1 MKTKQPSLARQLLRQ
16 LLPLMA
22 AIIVMGGGV
31 VYFVA
36 HSAATVAYDRALMD
50 VSLAIASQVDNP
62 DNNFR
67 LQLPAIAEKVLLVD
81 GYDKLFYEVVDLNG
95 KKLAGNTEL
104 PKPPHTFDRGKLYYD
119 GKLGNKTVRVAAL
132 LTERNGKAFIVL
144 SAETKLKRDWLAGEI
159 VLAMLV
165 PEGLLIIAA
174 VFMIRRSVRQG
185 LASIQPL
192 REELVRRTHTD
203 LSQLSLKEI
212 PEEIYPIF
220 FEVNELLA
228 RLSSALDVKRHFVA
242 DASHQLR
249 TPIAA
254 LQAEA
259 EMALRS
265 SDPGESLKRIVAGT
279 RRITHLA
286 HQLLTLSHLESRKI
300 ISPVAID
307 LAQLTQE
314 AAQRWMPLAM
324 QKNIDL
330 GFDLSP
336 ARVMGDPVW
345 LEELANNLID
355 NALRYTPEDGIVTVR
370 CGDIDAHIYWEVE
383 DSGPG
388 IPSAEREKVFERFYR
403 LDTTGVDG
411 CGLGLAIV
419 REIAHSHHA
428 SVTLGEGNSGGVMV
442 RVIFPKK
449 PEMAADDVNTPGR
462 QKSPGTADCQ

>member
-1 MKTKQPSLARQLLRQ
+1 
-16 LLPLMA
+16 MA
-22 AIIVMGGGV
+22 AIIVTGGGV

-36 HSAATVAYDRALMD
+36 HRAATVAYDRALMD
-50 VSLAIASQVDNP
+50 VSLALASQVEIIDGSLH
-62 DNNFR
+62 

-95 KKLAGNTEL
+95 KTVAGNIEL
-104 PKPPHTFDRGKLYYD
+104 PRPTQPFEDGKLYYD
-119 GKLGNKTVRVAAL
+119 GKLNGKSVRVAAL
-132 LTERNGKAFIVL
+132 SSERNGTSFIVL
-144 SAETKLKRDWLAGEI
+144 SAETELKRDWLVGEI

-174 VFMIRRSVRQG
+174 IFMIRRSVRHG
-185 LASIQPL
+185 LASILPL

-203 LSQLSLKEI
+203 LSQLPLKDI

-220 FEVNELLA
+220 TEVNELLA
-228 RLSSALDVKRHFVA
+228 RLSNSLDANRRFIA

-265 SDPGESLKRIVAGT
+265 PHPSESLKRIVAGT

-286 HQLLTLSHLESRKI
+286 HQLLTLSRLEPQQKY
-300 ISPVAID
+300 SPMTVD
-307 LAQLTQE
+307 LAQLTRD
-314 AAQRWMPLAM
+314 AAERWIPLALERS
-324 QKNIDL
+324 IDL
-330 GFDLSP
+330 GFELNP
-336 ARVMGDPVW
+336 ANVMGDPIW
-345 LEELANNLID
+345 LEELFNNLID
-355 NALRYTPEDGIVTVR
+355 NAIRYTPTGGIVTVR
-370 CGDIDAHIYWEVE
+370 CNGTANQVSWEVE

-388 IPSAEREKVFERFYR
+388 IPEEEHERIFERFYR

-419 REIAHSHHA
+419 HEIANNHNA
-428 SVTLGEGNSGGVMV
+428 SITIGKGPNLGGALIRVT
-442 RVIFPKK
+442 FP
-449 PEMAADDVNTPGR
+449 PN
-462 QKSPGTADCQ
+462 

>member
-1 MKTKQPSLARQLLRQ
+1 MKIRQPSLARQLLRQ

-22 AIIVMGGGV
+22 AIIITGGGV

-36 HSAATVAYDRALMD
+36 HRAATVAYDRALMD
-50 VSLAIASQVDNP
+50 VSLALASQVEIVDNSLH
-62 DNNFR
+62 

-81 GYDKLFYEVVDLNG
+81 GYDKLFYEVVDPSG
-95 KKLAGNTEL
+95 KTVAGNIEL
-104 PKPPHTFDRGKLYYD
+104 PRPTQPFEDGKLYYD
-119 GKLGNKTVRVAAL
+119 GKLNGKSVRVAAL
-132 LTERNGKAFIVL
+132 SSERNGTSFIVL
-144 SAETKLKRDWLAGEI
+144 SAETKLKRDWLVGEI

-174 VFMIRRSVRQG
+174 IFMIRRSVRHG

-203 LSQLSLKEI
+203 LSQLPLKEI

-220 FEVNELLA
+220 KEVNELLA
-228 RLSSALDVKRHFVA
+228 RLSKSLDANRRFIA

-265 SDPGESLKRIVAGT
+265 SDPSESLKRIVAGT

-286 HQLLTLSHLESRKI
+286 HQLLTLSRLEPQQIQAPK
-300 ISPVAID
+300 VVD
-307 LAQLTQE
+307 LAQLTRD
-314 AAQRWMPLAM
+314 AAERWIPLALERS
-324 QKNIDL
+324 IDL
-330 GFDLSP
+330 GFELNP
-336 ARVMGDPVW
+336 AKVMGDPIW

-355 NALRYTPEDGIVTVR
+355 NAIRYTPTGGVVTVR
-370 CGDIDAHIYWEVE
+370 CNGTANQASWEVE

-388 IPSAEREKVFERFYR
+388 IPKEEHERIFERFYR

-419 REIAHSHHA
+419 REIANSHNA
-428 SVTLGEGNSGGVMV
+428 SITIEKGPNLGGALI
-442 RVIFPKK
+442 RVIFP
-449 PEMAADDVNTPGR
+449 PI
-462 QKSPGTADCQ
+462 

>member
-1 MKTKQPSLARQLLRQ
+1 MNIQQPSLARQLLRQ

-22 AIIVMGGGV
+22 AIIITGSGV

-36 HSAATVAYDRALMD
+36 HRAATVAYDRALMD
-50 VSLAIASQVDNP
+50 VSLALASQVESIGNSLQ
-62 DNNFR
+62 

-81 GYDKLFYEVVDLNG
+81 GYDKLYYEVVDLEG
-95 KKLAGNTEL
+95 KTVAGNTAL
-104 PKPPHTFDRGKLYYD
+104 PRPTQPFEDGKLYYD
-119 GKLGNKTVRVAAL
+119 GKLKGETIRVAAL
-132 LTERNGKAFIVL
+132 SGERNGNSFIVL
-144 SAETKLKRDWLAGEI
+144 SAETELKRDWLVGEI

-174 VFMIRRSVRQG
+174 IFMIRRSIRHG

-192 REELVRRTHTD
+192 REELERKTHTD
-203 LSQLSLKEI
+203 LSQLPLQDI

-220 FEVNELLA
+220 TEVNELLA
-228 RLSSALDVKRHFVA
+228 RLSKSLDSNRRFIA

-265 SDPGESLKRIVAGT
+265 SDPGESLKRIAAGT
-279 RRITHLA
+279 RRVTHLA
-286 HQLLTLSHLESRKI
+286 HQLLTLSRLEPHQNYSPKI
-300 ISPVAID
+300 VD
-307 LAQLTQE
+307 LAQLTRD
-314 AAQRWMPLAM
+314 AAERWIPLAL
-324 QKNIDL
+324 QHSIDL
-330 GFDLSP
+330 GFELSP
-336 ARVMGDPVW
+336 AKIMGDPFW

-355 NALRYTPEDGIVTVR
+355 NAIRYTPTGGVVTVR
-370 CGDIDAHIYWEVE
+370 CGSTANQIYWEVE

-388 IPSAEREKVFERFYR
+388 IPTEEHDRIFERFYR

-419 REIAHSHHA
+419 REIANNHNA
-428 SVTLGEGNSGGVMV
+428 SITIERGPNLGGALI
-442 RVIFPKK
+442 RVGLPITSSARSALQ
-449 PEMAADDVNTPGR
+449 ESA
-462 QKSPGTADCQ
+462 SPGQT

>member
-1 MKTKQPSLARQLLRQ
+1 MKIRQPSLARQLLRQ

-22 AIIVMGGGV
+22 VIIVTGGGV

-36 HSAATVAYDRALMD
+36 HREATVAYDRALMD
-50 VSLAIASQVDNP
+50 VSLALASQVEVVDNGLY
-62 DNNFR
+62 

-95 KKLAGNTEL
+95 KTIAGNVEL
-104 PKPPHTFDRGKLYYD
+104 PRPARPFEDGKLYYD
-119 GKLGNKTVRVAAL
+119 GKLNGKTVRVAAL
-132 LTERNGKAFIVL
+132 LGDRNGRPFTVL
-144 SAETKLKRDWLAGEI
+144 SAETELKRDWLVGEI
-159 VLAMLV
+159 VLAMLI

-174 VFMIRRSVRQG
+174 IFMIRRGVRHG
-185 LASIQPL
+185 LASIQPM

-203 LSQLSLKEI
+203 LSQLPLKDI

-220 FEVNELLA
+220 TEVNELLE
-228 RLSSALDVKRHFVA
+228 RLSHALDANRRFIA

-265 SDPGESLKRIVAGT
+265 ADPGVSLKKIVAGT
-279 RRITHLA
+279 RRVTHLA
-286 HQLLTLSHLESRKI
+286 RQLLTLSRLEPQQIHPSMI
-300 ISPVAID
+300 ID
-307 LAQLTQE
+307 LAELTKD
-314 AAQRWMPLAM
+314 AAERWMPLALAR
-324 QKNIDL
+324 NIDL
-330 GFDLSP
+330 GFELSP
-336 ARVMGDPVW
+336 AMVRGDPIW

-355 NALRYTPEDGIVTVR
+355 NAIRYTPVGGVVTVR
-370 CGDIDAHIYWEVE
+370 CGGTASQTSWEVE

-388 IPSAEREKVFERFYR
+388 IPKEEHQRIFERFYR

-419 REIAHSHHA
+419 REIVFNHQA
-428 SVTLGEGNSGGVMV
+428 SITIEKGPSLGGALI
-442 RVIFPKK
+442 RVIFP
-449 PEMAADDVNTPGR
+449 PIQDIPPGN
-462 QKSPGTADCQ
+462 

>member
-1 MKTKQPSLARQLLRQ
+1 
-16 LLPLMA
+16 MA
-22 AIIVMGGGV
+22 AIIITGGGV

-36 HSAATVAYDRALMD
+36 HRAATVAYDRALMD
-50 VSLAIASQVDNP
+50 VSLALASQVEIIDNSLH
-62 DNNFR
+62 

-81 GYDKLFYEVVDLNG
+81 GYDKLFYEVVDPSG
-95 KKLAGNTEL
+95 KTVAGNIEL
-104 PKPPHTFDRGKLYYD
+104 PRPTQPFEDGKLYYD
-119 GKLGNKTVRVAAL
+119 GKLNGKSVRVAAL
-132 LTERNGKAFIVL
+132 SSERNGTSFIVL
-144 SAETKLKRDWLAGEI
+144 SAETKLKRDWLVGEI

-174 VFMIRRSVRQG
+174 IFMIRRSVRHG

-203 LSQLSLKEI
+203 LSQLPLKEI

-220 FEVNELLA
+220 KEVNELLA
-228 RLSSALDVKRHFVA
+228 RLSKSLDANRRFIA

-265 SDPGESLKRIVAGT
+265 SDPSESLKRIVAGT

-286 HQLLTLSHLESRKI
+286 HQLLTLSRLEPQQIQAPK
-300 ISPVAID
+300 VVD
-307 LAQLTQE
+307 LAQLTRD
-314 AAQRWMPLAM
+314 AAERWIPLALERS
-324 QKNIDL
+324 IDL
-330 GFDLSP
+330 GFELNP
-336 ARVMGDPVW
+336 AKVMGNPIW

-355 NALRYTPEDGIVTVR
+355 NAIRYTPSGGVVTVR
-370 CGDIDAHIYWEVE
+370 CNDTSNQVNWEVE

-388 IPSAEREKVFERFYR
+388 IPKEEHERIFERFYR

-419 REIAHSHHA
+419 REIANSHNA
-428 SVTLGEGNSGGVMV
+428 SITIEKGPNLGGALI
-442 RVIFPKK
+442 RVIFP
-449 PEMAADDVNTPGR
+449 PI
-462 QKSPGTADCQ
+462 

>member
-1 MKTKQPSLARQLLRQ
+1 MKIRQPSLARQLLRQ

-22 AIIVMGGGV
+22 AIIVTGGGV

-36 HSAATVAYDRALMD
+36 HRAATVAYDRALMD
-50 VSLAIASQVDNP
+50 VSLALASQVEIIDGSLH
-62 DNNFR
+62 

-95 KKLAGNTEL
+95 KTVAGNIEL
-104 PKPPHTFDRGKLYYD
+104 PRPTQPFEDGKLYYD
-119 GKLGNKTVRVAAL
+119 GKLNGKSVRVAAL
-132 LTERNGKAFIVL
+132 SSERNGTSFIVL
-144 SAETKLKRDWLAGEI
+144 SAETELKRDWLVGEI

-174 VFMIRRSVRQG
+174 IFMIRRSVRHG
-185 LASIQPL
+185 LASILPL

-203 LSQLSLKEI
+203 LSQLPLKDI

-220 FEVNELLA
+220 TEVNELLA
-228 RLSSALDVKRHFVA
+228 RLSNSLDANRRFIA

-265 SDPGESLKRIVAGT
+265 PHPSESLKRIVAGT

-286 HQLLTLSHLESRKI
+286 HQLLTLSRLEPQQKY
-300 ISPVAID
+300 SPMTVD
-307 LAQLTQE
+307 LAQLTRD
-314 AAQRWMPLAM
+314 AAERWIPLALERS
-324 QKNIDL
+324 IDL
-330 GFDLSP
+330 GFELNP
-336 ARVMGDPVW
+336 ANVMGDPIW
-345 LEELANNLID
+345 LEELFNNLID
-355 NALRYTPEDGIVTVR
+355 NAIRYTPTGGIVTVR
-370 CGDIDAHIYWEVE
+370 CNGTANQVSWEVE

-388 IPSAEREKVFERFYR
+388 IPEEEHERIFERFYR

-419 REIAHSHHA
+419 HEIANNHNA
-428 SVTLGEGNSGGVMV
+428 SITIGKGPNLGGALIRVT
-442 RVIFPKK
+442 FP
-449 PEMAADDVNTPGR
+449 PN
-462 QKSPGTADCQ
+462 

>member
-1 MKTKQPSLARQLLRQ
+1 MKIRQPSLARQLLRQ

-22 AIIVMGGGV
+22 AIIVTGGGV

-36 HSAATVAYDRALMD
+36 HRAATVAYDRALMD
-50 VSLAIASQVDNP
+50 VSLALASQVEIIDGSLH
-62 DNNFR
+62 

-95 KKLAGNTEL
+95 KTVAGNIEL
-104 PKPPHTFDRGKLYYD
+104 PRPTQPFEDGKLYYD
-119 GKLGNKTVRVAAL
+119 GKLNGKSVRVAAL
-132 LTERNGKAFIVL
+132 SSERNGTSFIVL
-144 SAETKLKRDWLAGEI
+144 SAETELKRDWLVGEI

-174 VFMIRRSVRQG
+174 IFMIRRSVRHG
-185 LASIQPL
+185 LASILPL

-203 LSQLSLKEI
+203 LSQLPLKDI

-220 FEVNELLA
+220 TEVNELLA
-228 RLSSALDVKRHFVA
+228 RLSNSLDANRRFIA

-265 SDPGESLKRIVAGT
+265 PHPSESLKRIVAGT

-286 HQLLTLSHLESRKI
+286 HQLLTLSRLEPQQKY
-300 ISPVAID
+300 SPMTVD
-307 LAQLTQE
+307 LAQLTRD
-314 AAQRWMPLAM
+314 AAERWIPLALERS
-324 QKNIDL
+324 IDL
-330 GFDLSP
+330 GFELNP
-336 ARVMGDPVW
+336 AKVMGDPIW
-345 LEELANNLID
+345 LEELFNNLID
-355 NALRYTPEDGIVTVR
+355 NAIRYTPTGGIVTVR
-370 CGDIDAHIYWEVE
+370 CNGTANQVSWEVE

-388 IPSAEREKVFERFYR
+388 IPEEEHERIFERFYR

-419 REIAHSHHA
+419 HEIANNHNA
-428 SVTLGEGNSGGVMV
+428 SITIGKGPNLGGALIRVT
-442 RVIFPKK
+442 FP
-449 PEMAADDVNTPGR
+449 PN
-462 QKSPGTADCQ
+462 

>member
-1 MKTKQPSLARQLLRQ
+1 MKIKPPSLARQLLRQ

-22 AIIVMGGGV
+22 AIIITGAGV

-36 HSAATVAYDRALMD
+36 HRAATVAYDRALMD
-50 VSLAIASQVDNP
+50 VSLALASQIEIIDNSL
-62 DNNFR
+62 R

-81 GYDKLFYEVVDLNG
+81 GYDKLFYEVVDLTG
-95 KKLAGNTEL
+95 KTVAGNIEL
-104 PKPPHTFDRGKLYYD
+104 PRPTKPFEDGKLYYD
-119 GKLGNKTVRVAAL
+119 GKLNGNTVRVAAL
-132 LTERNGKAFIVL
+132 LSERNDTPFIVL
-144 SAETKLKRDWLAGEI
+144 SAETKLKRNWLVGEI

-174 VFMIRRSVRQG
+174 IFMIRRSVRHG

-203 LSQLSLKEI
+203 LSQLPLKNI
-212 PEEIYPIF
+212 PEEIYPILI
-220 FEVNELLA
+220 EVNDLLA
-228 RLSSALDVKRHFVA
+228 RLSKSLDANRRFIA

-265 SDPGESLKRIVAGT
+265 SDPSESLKRIVAGT

-286 HQLLTLSHLESRKI
+286 HQLLTLSRLEPQQIHSPKI
-300 ISPVAID
+300 VD
-307 LAQLTQE
+307 LAQLTRD
-314 AAQRWMPLAM
+314 AAERWMPLAVARS
-324 QKNIDL
+324 IDL
-330 GFDLSP
+330 GFELSP
-336 ARVMGDPVW
+336 AKVMGDPIW

-355 NALRYTPEDGIVTVR
+355 NAIRYTPSGGIVTVR
-370 CGDIDAHIYWEVE
+370 CGSIANQISWEVE

-388 IPSAEREKVFERFYR
+388 IPKEEHERIFERFYR

-419 REIAHSHHA
+419 REIAYNHNA
-428 SVTLGEGNSGGVMV
+428 SIAIEKGPNLGGALIRVT
-442 RVIFPKK
+442 FP
-449 PEMAADDVNTPGR
+449 PN
-462 QKSPGTADCQ
+462 

>member
-1 MKTKQPSLARQLLRQ
+1 
-16 LLPLMA
+16 MA
-22 AIIVMGGGV
+22 AIIITGGGV

-36 HSAATVAYDRALMD
+36 HRAATVAYDRALMD
-50 VSLAIASQVDNP
+50 VSLALASQVEIIDNSLH
-62 DNNFR
+62 

-81 GYDKLFYEVVDLNG
+81 GYDKLFYEVVDPSG
-95 KKLAGNTEL
+95 KTVAGNIEL
-104 PKPPHTFDRGKLYYD
+104 PRPTQPFEDGKLYYD
-119 GKLGNKTVRVAAL
+119 GKLNGKSVRVAAL
-132 LTERNGKAFIVL
+132 SSERNGTSFIVL
-144 SAETKLKRDWLAGEI
+144 SAETKLKRDWLVGEI

-174 VFMIRRSVRQG
+174 IFMIRRSVRHG

-203 LSQLSLKEI
+203 LSQLPLKEI

-220 FEVNELLA
+220 KEVNELLA
-228 RLSSALDVKRHFVA
+228 RLSKSLDANRRFIA

-265 SDPGESLKRIVAGT
+265 SDPSESLKRIVAGT

-286 HQLLTLSHLESRKI
+286 HQLLTLSRLEPQQIQAPKI
-300 ISPVAID
+300 VD
-307 LAQLTQE
+307 LAQLTRD
-314 AAQRWMPLAM
+314 AAERWIPLALERS
-324 QKNIDL
+324 IDL
-330 GFDLSP
+330 GFELNP
-336 ARVMGDPVW
+336 AKVMGNPIW

-355 NALRYTPEDGIVTVR
+355 NAIRYTPSGGVVTVR
-370 CGDIDAHIYWEVE
+370 CNDTSNQVNWEVE
-383 DSGPG
+383 DNGPG
-388 IPSAEREKVFERFYR
+388 IPKEEHERIFERFYR

-419 REIAHSHHA
+419 REIANSHNA
-428 SVTLGEGNSGGVMV
+428 SITIEKGPNLGGALI
-442 RVIFPKK
+442 RVIFP
-449 PEMAADDVNTPGR
+449 PI
-462 QKSPGTADCQ
+462 

>member
-1 MKTKQPSLARQLLRQ
+1 MKIRQPSLARQLLRQ

-22 AIIVMGGGV
+22 AIIITGGGV

-36 HSAATVAYDRALMD
+36 HRAATVAYDRALMD
-50 VSLAIASQVDNP
+50 VSLALASQVEIIDNSLH
-62 DNNFR
+62 

-81 GYDKLFYEVVDLNG
+81 GYDKLFYEVVDPSG
-95 KKLAGNTEL
+95 KTVAGNIEL
-104 PKPPHTFDRGKLYYD
+104 PRPTQPFEDGKLYYD
-119 GKLGNKTVRVAAL
+119 GKLNGKSVRVAAL
-132 LTERNGKAFIVL
+132 SSERNGTSFIVL
-144 SAETKLKRDWLAGEI
+144 SAETKLKRDWLVGEI

-174 VFMIRRSVRQG
+174 IFMIRRSVRHG

-203 LSQLSLKEI
+203 LSQLPLKEI

-220 FEVNELLA
+220 KEVNELLA
-228 RLSSALDVKRHFVA
+228 RLSKSLDANRRFIA

-265 SDPGESLKRIVAGT
+265 SDPSESLKRIVAGT

-286 HQLLTLSHLESRKI
+286 HQLLTLSRLEPQQIQAPK
-300 ISPVAID
+300 VVD
-307 LAQLTQE
+307 LAQLTRD
-314 AAQRWMPLAM
+314 AAERLIPLALERS
-324 QKNIDL
+324 IDL
-330 GFDLSP
+330 GFELNP
-336 ARVMGDPVW
+336 AKVMGDPIW

-355 NALRYTPEDGIVTVR
+355 NAIRYTPTGGVVTVR
-370 CGDIDAHIYWEVE
+370 CNGTANQASWEVE

-388 IPSAEREKVFERFYR
+388 IPKEEHERIFERFYR

-419 REIAHSHHA
+419 REIANSHNA
-428 SVTLGEGNSGGVMV
+428 SITIEKGPNLGGALI
-442 RVIFPKK
+442 RVIFP
-449 PEMAADDVNTPGR
+449 PI
-462 QKSPGTADCQ
+462 

>member
-1 MKTKQPSLARQLLRQ
+1 MKIRQPSLARQLLRQ

-22 AIIVMGGGV
+22 AIIVTGGGV

-36 HSAATVAYDRALMD
+36 HRAATVAYDRALMD
-50 VSLAIASQVDNP
+50 VSLALASQVEIIDGSLH
-62 DNNFR
+62 

-95 KKLAGNTEL
+95 KTVAGNIEL
-104 PKPPHTFDRGKLYYD
+104 PRPTQPFEDGKLYYD
-119 GKLGNKTVRVAAL
+119 GKLNGKSVRVAAL
-132 LTERNGKAFIVL
+132 SSERNGTSFIVL
-144 SAETKLKRDWLAGEI
+144 SAETELKRDWLVGEI

-174 VFMIRRSVRQG
+174 IFMIRRSVRHG
-185 LASIQPL
+185 LASILPL

-203 LSQLSLKEI
+203 LSQLPLKDI

-220 FEVNELLA
+220 TEVNELLA
-228 RLSSALDVKRHFVA
+228 RLSNSLDANRRFIA

-259 EMALRS
+259 EIALRS
-265 SDPGESLKRIVAGT
+265 PHPSESLKRIVAGT

-286 HQLLTLSHLESRKI
+286 HQLLTLSRLEPQQKHA
-300 ISPVAID
+300 PMTVD
-307 LAQLTQE
+307 LAQLTRD
-314 AAQRWMPLAM
+314 AAERWIPLALERS
-324 QKNIDL
+324 IDL
-330 GFDLSP
+330 GFELNP
-336 ARVMGDPVW
+336 ANVMGDPIW
-345 LEELANNLID
+345 LEELFNNLID
-355 NALRYTPEDGIVTVR
+355 NAIRYTPTGGIVTVR
-370 CGDIDAHIYWEVE
+370 CNGTANQVSWEVE

-388 IPSAEREKVFERFYR
+388 IPEEEHERIFERFYR

-419 REIAHSHHA
+419 HEIANNHNA
-428 SVTLGEGNSGGVMV
+428 SITIGKGPNLGGALIRVT
-442 RVIFPKK
+442 FP
-449 PEMAADDVNTPGR
+449 PN
-462 QKSPGTADCQ
+462 

>member
-1 MKTKQPSLARQLLRQ
+1 
-16 LLPLMA
+16 MA
-22 AIIVMGGGV
+22 AIIVTGGGV

-36 HSAATVAYDRALMD
+36 HRAATVAYDRALMD
-50 VSLAIASQVDNP
+50 VSLALASQVEIIDGSLH
-62 DNNFR
+62 

-95 KKLAGNTEL
+95 KTVAGNIEL
-104 PKPPHTFDRGKLYYD
+104 PRPTQPFEDGKLYYD
-119 GKLGNKTVRVAAL
+119 GKLNGKSVRVAAL
-132 LTERNGKAFIVL
+132 SSERNGTSFIVL
-144 SAETKLKRDWLAGEI
+144 SAETELKRDWLVGEI

-174 VFMIRRSVRQG
+174 IFMIRRSVRHG
-185 LASIQPL
+185 LASILPL

-203 LSQLSLKEI
+203 LSQLPLKDI

-220 FEVNELLA
+220 TEVNELLA
-228 RLSSALDVKRHFVA
+228 RLSNSLDANRRFIA

-265 SDPGESLKRIVAGT
+265 PHPSESLKRIVAGT

-286 HQLLTLSHLESRKI
+286 HQLLTLSRLEPQQKY
-300 ISPVAID
+300 SPMTVD
-307 LAQLTQE
+307 LAQLTRD
-314 AAQRWMPLAM
+314 AAERWIPLALERS
-324 QKNIDL
+324 IDL
-330 GFDLSP
+330 GFELNP
-336 ARVMGDPVW
+336 AKVMGDPIW
-345 LEELANNLID
+345 LEELFNNLID
-355 NALRYTPEDGIVTVR
+355 NAIRYTPTGGIVTVR
-370 CGDIDAHIYWEVE
+370 CNGTANQVSWEVE

-388 IPSAEREKVFERFYR
+388 IPEEEHERIFERFYR

-419 REIAHSHHA
+419 HEIANNHNA
-428 SVTLGEGNSGGVMV
+428 SITIGKGPNLGGALIRVT
-442 RVIFPKK
+442 FP
-449 PEMAADDVNTPGR
+449 PN
-462 QKSPGTADCQ
+462 

>member
-1 MKTKQPSLARQLLRQ
+1 MKIRQPSLARQLLRQ

-22 AIIVMGGGV
+22 AIIITGGGV

-36 HSAATVAYDRALMD
+36 HRAATVAYDRALMD
-50 VSLAIASQVDNP
+50 VSLALASQVEIIDNSLH
-62 DNNFR
+62 

-81 GYDKLFYEVVDLNG
+81 GYDKLFYEVVDPSG
-95 KKLAGNTEL
+95 KTVAGNIAL
-104 PKPPHTFDRGKLYYD
+104 PRPTQPFEDGKLYYD
-119 GKLGNKTVRVAAL
+119 GKLNGKSVRVAAL
-132 LTERNGKAFIVL
+132 SSERNGTSFIVL
-144 SAETKLKRDWLAGEI
+144 SAETKLKRDWLVGEI

-174 VFMIRRSVRQG
+174 IFMIRRSVRHG

-203 LSQLSLKEI
+203 LSQLPLKEI

-220 FEVNELLA
+220 KEVNELLA
-228 RLSSALDVKRHFVA
+228 RLSKSLDANRRFIA

-265 SDPGESLKRIVAGT
+265 SDPSESLKRIVAGT

-286 HQLLTLSHLESRKI
+286 HQLLTLSRLEPQQIQIPK
-300 ISPVAID
+300 VVD
-307 LAQLTQE
+307 LAQLTRN
-314 AAQRWMPLAM
+314 AAERWIPLALERG
-324 QKNIDL
+324 IDL
-330 GFDLSP
+330 GFELNP
-336 ARVMGDPVW
+336 AKVMGNPIW

-355 NALRYTPEDGIVTVR
+355 NAIRYTPSGGVVTVR
-370 CGDIDAHIYWEVE
+370 CNDTSNQVNWEVE

-388 IPSAEREKVFERFYR
+388 IPKEEHERIFERFYR

-419 REIAHSHHA
+419 REIANNHNA
-428 SVTLGEGNSGGVMV
+428 SISIEKGPNLGGALI
-442 RVIFPKK
+442 RVIFP
-449 PEMAADDVNTPGR
+449 PI
-462 QKSPGTADCQ
+462 